1 MSNFLWGLSLKKKES
16 NKWTLSGSYIF
27 ALAVGLLYGI
37 FFWINPEKTFVALS
51 TSLKIFG
58 YILLPLFVV
67 FILMILVNLYFRASQ
82 VTRLL
87 GEKAGFR
94 GIMLSAAAGIISMGP
109 IYAWFPLLK
118 EIKERGAGNITI
130 AVFLGN
136 RAVKPFLLP
145 IMISYFGWTYVLLVT
160 FFMFIASVVIGYA
173 LDAIH
178 KTVRLGHQ

>member
-1 MSNFLWGLSLKKKES
+1 MKKKGS
-16 NKWTLSGSYIF
+16 NKCTFSGPYMF

-37 FFWINPEKTFVALS
+37 FFWIDPEKTFLALG
-51 TSLKIFG
+51 TSAKIFG
-58 YILLPLFVV
+58 YILLPLSLVFV
-67 FILMILVNLYFRASQ
+67 LMVLVNLFLRSSQ

-94 GIMLSAAAGIISMGP
+94 GIILSAAAGIISMGP

-118 EIKERGAGNITI
+118 EVKERGAGNTAI

-145 IMISYFGWTYVLLVT
+145 IMISYFGWIYVLLLT

-173 LDAIH
+173 LDAIY
-178 KTVRLGHQ
+178 KTVSLGHQ

>member
-1 MSNFLWGLSLKKKES
+1 M
-16 NKWTLSGSYIF
+16 F

-37 FFWINPEKTFVALS
+37 FFWIDPEKTFLALG
-51 TSLKIFG
+51 TSAKIFG
-58 YILLPLFVV
+58 YILLPLSLVFV
-67 FILMILVNLYFRASQ
+67 LMVLVNLFLRSSQ

-94 GIMLSAAAGIISMGP
+94 GIILSAAAGIISMGP

-118 EIKERGAGNITI
+118 EVKERGAGNTAI

-145 IMISYFGWTYVLLVT
+145 IMISYFGWIYVLLLT

-173 LDAIH
+173 LDAIY
-178 KTVRLGHQ
+178 KTVSLGHQ

>member
-1 MSNFLWGLSLKKKES
+1 LKEKGS
-16 NKWTLSGSYIF
+16 DKWTFPGPYIF
-27 ALAVGLLYGI
+27 GLAVGLLYGI
-37 FFWINPEKTFVALS
+37 FFWIEPGKTFLALS
-51 TSLKIFG
+51 TSAKIFG
-58 YILLPLFVV
+58 YILLPLSVV
-67 FILMILVNLYFRASQ
+67 FVLMILVNLFFRSSQ

-118 EIKERGAGNITI
+118 EVKEKGAGNITI

-145 IMISYFGWTYVLLVT
+145 VMISYFGWIYVLLLT
-160 FFMFIASVVIGYA
+160 FFIFIASVVIGYA
-173 LDAIH
+173 LDAIYNAVSPGRH
-178 KTVRLGHQ
+178 